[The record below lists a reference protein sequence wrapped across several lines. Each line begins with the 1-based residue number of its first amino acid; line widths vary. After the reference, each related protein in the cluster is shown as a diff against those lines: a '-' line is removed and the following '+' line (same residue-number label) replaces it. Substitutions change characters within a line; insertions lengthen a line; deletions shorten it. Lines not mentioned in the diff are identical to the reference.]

1 MHPTQTQACLIAST
15 GLRWEGAVSP
25 CPSPSM
31 SQSEVTETAEDLER
45 HTLVALQALVH
56 QLNRALDAVV
66 YRDQQLADEV
76 VASTKERVWEC
87 QRVQEGVMSAMGRH
101 TTSDDLPE
109 LAALLHI
116 ARGAGRLSE
125 QCKKIAMIVSRVP
138 EGQCGPIFGDL
149 VEPAARVSV
158 SAIWLAKQSFATR
171 DIELAHEVVRADAQ
185 LRRQSQEIYRAALAA
200 DRVSASS
207 MAAFLAAS
215 YLERVGDIAID
226 LAEQT
231 VIVVAGR
238 ARDVP
243 DVTTPHRARV
253 TL

>member
-1 MHPTQTQACLIAST
+1 M
-15 GLRWEGAVSP
+15 
-25 CPSPSM
+25 
-31 SQSEVTETAEDLER
+31 QSEVTETAADLER
-45 HTLVALQALVH
+45 QTLVALQALVH

-66 YRDQQLADEV
+66 HGDRQLADGV
-76 VASTKERVWEC
+76 VASTRERTWEC
-87 QRVQEGVMSAMGRH
+87 QRVQEGVMSALGRH
-101 TTSDDLPE
+101 PSGDALQE

-125 QCKKIAMIVSRVP
+125 QCKKLALIAAQLP
-138 EGQCGPIFGDL
+138 DGQRGPIFCDL
-149 VEPAARVSV
+149 VDPAARVSV
-158 SAIWLAKQSFATR
+158 SAIWLAKQSFAAR
-171 DIELAHEVVRADAQ
+171 DIEVAHEVVRTDAQ

-200 DRVSASS
+200 DMVNASS

-226 LAEQT
+226 IAEQT

-238 ARDVP
+238 PHDVA
-243 DVTTPHRARV
+243 DVTTPHRAAV

>member
-1 MHPTQTQACLIAST
+1 
-15 GLRWEGAVSP
+15 
-25 CPSPSM
+25 M
-31 SQSEVTETAEDLER
+31 SQYEVTETAQDLER
-45 HTLVALQALVH
+45 HTLAAVQALVH

-66 YRDQQLADEV
+66 YEDRQLADRV
-76 VASTKERVWEC
+76 VASTRERTWEC
-87 QRVQEGVMSAMGRH
+87 QRVQEGVMSALGRH
-101 TTSDDLPE
+101 PAPDELQE

-125 QCKKIAMIVSRVP
+125 QCEKIAMLVPQVSD
-138 EGQCGPIFGDL
+138 GQRGSIFGDL

-185 LRRQSQEIYRAALAA
+185 LRRRSQEIYRAALAA
-200 DRVSASS
+200 DALSASS

-231 VIVVAGR
+231 VIVVAGQFR
-238 ARDVP
+238 EVA
-243 DVTTPHRARV
+243 DVTTRGHAAV
-253 TL
+253 TS

>member
-1 MHPTQTQACLIAST
+1 M
-15 GLRWEGAVSP
+15 
-25 CPSPSM
+25 
-31 SQSEVTETAEDLER
+31 QSEVTETAEDLER
-45 HTLVALQALVH
+45 QTLVALQALVH
-56 QLNRALDAVV
+56 QLDRALDAVV
-66 YRDQQLADEV
+66 YGDRRLGDEV
-76 VASTKERVWEC
+76 VASTKERTWQC
-87 QRVQEGVMSAMGRH
+87 QRVQEGVMSALGRH
-101 TTSDDLPE
+101 PAPHAVQA

-125 QCKKIAMIVSRVP
+125 QCKKIAMVVP
-138 EGQCGPIFGDL
+138 QIPDGQRGPIFGDL
-149 VEPAARVSV
+149 VDPAARVSV

-200 DRVSASS
+200 DMVSASS
-207 MAAFLAAS
+207 MAAFLTAS

-231 VIVVAGR
+231 VIVVAGGYGD
-238 ARDVP
+238 AA
-243 DVTTPHRARV
+243 DVTAPNRAAV

>member
-1 MHPTQTQACLIAST
+1 M
-15 GLRWEGAVSP
+15 
-25 CPSPSM
+25 SM
-31 SQSEVTETAEDLER
+31 SEVTETAEDLER
-45 HTLVALQALVH
+45 HALVAVQALVH

-66 YRDQQLADEV
+66 HGDRELADGV
-76 VASTKERVWEC
+76 VASTRERNWQC
-87 QRVQEGVMSAMGRH
+87 QRVQEGVMSALGRH
-101 TTSDDLPE
+101 PALDELQA

-125 QCKKIAMIVSRVP
+125 QCKKIAMIVPQIPDGER
-138 EGQCGPIFGDL
+138 GPIFCDL
-149 VEPAARVSV
+149 VDPAARVSV

-200 DRVSASS
+200 DMLSASS

-231 VIVVAGR
+231 VIVVVGQF
-238 ARDVP
+238 RDVA
-243 DVTTPHRARV
+243 DVTTTDRAAV
-253 TL
+253 TF

>member
-1 MHPTQTQACLIAST
+1 
-15 GLRWEGAVSP
+15 
-25 CPSPSM
+25 M
-31 SQSEVTETAEDLER
+31 SKSEVTQTAEDLER
-45 HTLVALQALVH
+45 HTLVAVQALVH

-66 YRDQQLADEV
+66 YGDRQLADAV
-76 VASTKERVWEC
+76 VASTRERTWEC
-87 QRVQEGVMSAMGRH
+87 QRVQEGVMSALGRH
-101 TTSDDLPE
+101 PSGDELQE

-125 QCKKIAMIVSRVP
+125 QCKKIAMLVSQVP
-138 EGQCGPIFGDL
+138 DRERGPIFGEL

-200 DRVSASS
+200 DMLNASS

-238 ARDVP
+238 FRDVA
-243 DVTTPHRARV
+243 DVTTPHRAAAA
-253 TL
+253 L

>member
-1 MHPTQTQACLIAST
+1 MNQY
-15 GLRWEGAVSP
+15 
-25 CPSPSM
+25 
-31 SQSEVTETAEDLER
+31 EVTETAEELER
-45 HTLVALQALVH
+45 RTLAAVQALVH

-66 YRDQQLADEV
+66 YGDRRLADEV
-76 VASTKERVWEC
+76 VASTRERDWEC
-87 QRVQEGVMSAMGRH
+87 QRVQEGVMSALGRH
-101 TTSDDLPE
+101 PPPDELQE

-116 ARGAGRLSE
+116 ARGAGRLGE
-125 QCKKIAMIVSRVP
+125 QCEKIAMIVPQLPDGERGS
-138 EGQCGPIFGDL
+138 IFCDL
-149 VEPAARVSV
+149 VDPAARVSV

-200 DRVSASS
+200 DNVSATT

-215 YLERVGDIAID
+215 YLERVGDIAVD

-238 ARDVP
+238 CHDVS
-243 DVTTPHRARV
+243 DVTTPDRAAAA
-253 TL
+253 L

>member
-1 MHPTQTQACLIAST
+1 
-15 GLRWEGAVSP
+15 
-25 CPSPSM
+25 M

-87 QRVQEGVMSAMGRH
+87 QRVQEGVMSALGRH
-101 TTSDDLPE
+101 PPGDVLQV
-109 LAALLHI
+109 LAALLHT

-125 QCKKIAMIVSRVP
+125 HCRKIAMIVPQVP
-138 EGQCGPIFGDL
+138 DGPRAPIFGDL
-149 VEPAARVSV
+149 VEPAARLSV

-185 LRRQSQEIYRAALAA
+185 LRRQCEGIYRALAA
-200 DRVSASS
+200 DMLSASS

-226 LAEQT
+226 IGEQT
-231 VIVVAGR
+231 VIVVAGQFH
-238 ARDVP
+238 DVA
-243 DVTTPHRARV
+243 DATTPDRARV